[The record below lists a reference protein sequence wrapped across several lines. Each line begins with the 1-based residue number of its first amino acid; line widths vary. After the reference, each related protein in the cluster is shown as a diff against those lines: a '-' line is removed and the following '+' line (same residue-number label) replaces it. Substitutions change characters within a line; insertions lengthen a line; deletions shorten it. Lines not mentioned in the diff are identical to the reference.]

1 MEGLK
6 NNESLLLILQED
18 SKIKLYK
25 KINRE
30 FTINN
35 AQEIEYADGINII
48 TPTQWYLLQ
57 RDNFNAERFLKEWE
71 KLILKEREIGKTGLR
86 IFVEADTILI
96 ERFENALIRFGE
108 ILADYLSFPITCIYA
123 YEREDIGK
131 MNQQKLVILN
141 LSHGIVGFSNNAR
154 IFDNPFKSHCICLV
168 DDKRKNVNVSP
179 NTVGENEY
187 LLNEQIFEFISNII
201 NERLSRGESCIYATI
216 NKRNQKLVHYL
227 SKNIIDYRKN
237 TNNGNFQLF
246 DFSYHYLAAL
256 CGDYSPFEEFV
267 KYLNLHLNY
276 SNSSIIYF
284 ICDWHWLCVQK

>member
-1 MEGLK
+1 MYLLNNLGPGSHVYIVYSTDRMLIDDCFSFLMQGLK
-6 NNESLLLILQED
+6 NNESLVLILQED

-35 AQEIEYADGINII
+35 SQEIEYADGINII

-131 MNQQKLVILN
+131 MNQQKLAILN
-141 LSHGIVGFSNNAR
+141 LSHGIVRFRDNAR
-154 IFDNPFKSHCICLV
+154 IFDNPFKSHYICLV
-168 DDKRKNVNVSP
+168 DDKRENVNVSP

-187 LLNEQIFEFISNII
+187 LLNEQTFEFISNII
-201 NERLSRGESCIYATI
+201 NERLSRGE
-216 NKRNQKLVHYL
+216 
-227 SKNIIDYRKN
+227 
-237 TNNGNFQLF
+237 
-246 DFSYHYLAAL
+246 
-256 CGDYSPFEEFV
+256 
-267 KYLNLHLNY
+267 
-276 SNSSIIYF
+276 
-284 ICDWHWLCVQK
+284 

>member
-71 KLILKEREIGKTGLR
+71 KLILKEREIGKNGLR

-123 YEREDIGK
+123 YKREDIGK
-131 MNQQKLVILN
+131 MNQQKLAI
-141 LSHGIVGFSNNAR
+141 I
-154 IFDNPFKSHCICLV
+154 KS
-168 DDKRKNVNVSP
+168 KS
-179 NTVGENEY
+179 
-187 LLNEQIFEFISNII
+187 
-201 NERLSRGESCIYATI
+201 
-216 NKRNQKLVHYL
+216 
-227 SKNIIDYRKN
+227 
-237 TNNGNFQLF
+237 
-246 DFSYHYLAAL
+246 
-256 CGDYSPFEEFV
+256 
-267 KYLNLHLNY
+267 
-276 SNSSIIYF
+276 
-284 ICDWHWLCVQK
+284 